1 MDLLEVAAYVIL
13 ALLVIQF
20 LRLIL
25 ADGDLSLMW
34 AEKFGKG
41 SGETAVSC
49 ILYFGKVKV
58 KINSNLNQSIW
69 PGS

>member
-25 ADGDLSLMW
+25 ADGDLALMW

-41 SGETAVSC
+41 PGENAVSL

-58 KINSNLNQSIW
+58 KINSNLNQSIG